1 MGIAEIEQ
9 IILKMLG
16 DSVDEIELVVGSLS
30 LDSVLLGENAVI
42 DSLSLVNP
50 IVDLEEEINDR
61 TGVMISLTDDEAVF
75 AEPSPYSSVKNLAH
89 YVNHLLKKG

>member
-16 DSVDEIELVVGSLS
+16 DSVDEIDVVVGSLS

-42 DSLSLVNP
+42 DSLSLVNL
-50 IVDLEEEINDR
+50 IVDLEEEISDR

-75 AEPSPYSSVKNLAH
+75 AEPSPYSSVKNLAQ
-89 YVNHLLKKG
+89 YVDLLLK

>member
-1 MGIAEIEQ
+1 
-9 IILKMLG
+9 
-16 DSVDEIELVVGSLS
+16 

-42 DSLSLVNP
+42 DSLSLVNL

-75 AEPSPYSSVKNLAH
+75 AEPSPYSSVKNLAL
-89 YVNHLLKKG
+89 YVDQLLK

>member
-1 MGIAEIEQ
+1 MGIEEIEQ

-16 DSVDEIELVVGSLS
+16 DSVDEIELVAGSLS

-42 DSLSLVNP
+42 DSLSLVNL

-75 AEPSPYSSVKNLAH
+75 AEPSPYSSVKNLAL
-89 YVNHLLKKG
+89 YVDHLLK

>member
-42 DSLSLVNP
+42 DSLSLVNL

>member
-42 DSLSLVNP
+42 DSLSLVNL

-89 YVNHLLKKG
+89 YVDHLLKKG

>member
-1 MGIAEIEQ
+1 MGIEEIEQ

-42 DSLSLVNP
+42 DSLSLVNL

-75 AEPSPYSSVKNLAH
+75 AEPSPYSSVKNLAL
-89 YVNHLLKKG
+89 YVDHLLK